1 MIAMSSWARTGNKIR
16 LSINDFNYP
25 KKMNSL
31 KLFCVLCLIGGK
43 VMAIPN
49 DTTEVHFSVDTTIIK
64 LPEADYKV
72 KKIIREKNNLY
83 VIDLE
88 RSDSVF
94 RIFSHYDGTRN
105 SGDVKLHKHDKVKVE
120 LIIPSEFVR
129 RRILGIMNPLDVG
142 GIKHYGVDITNY
154 IYRNTFRFPYYFEI
168 RYCDDLNGRYLRPK
182 KD

>member
-1 MIAMSSWARTGNKIR
+1 M
-16 LSINDFNYP
+16 
-25 KKMNSL
+25 KKNIL
-31 KLFCVLCLIGGK
+31 LFYVLCLIGGK
-43 VMAIPN
+43 VMATPI

-105 SGDVKLHKHDKVKVE
+105 SGDVKLHKHDIVKVE
-120 LIIPSEFVR
+120 LEVPSELERLSHLNNPNFYMEIQWE
-129 RRILGIMNPLDVG
+129 ILP
-142 GIKHYGVDITNY
+142 GVY
-154 IYRNTFRFPYYFEI
+154 ISKYLYRNTLRFPYDFEI
-168 RYCDDLNGRYLRPK
+168 RYCDDLNGRFLKTK
-182 KD
+182 KK